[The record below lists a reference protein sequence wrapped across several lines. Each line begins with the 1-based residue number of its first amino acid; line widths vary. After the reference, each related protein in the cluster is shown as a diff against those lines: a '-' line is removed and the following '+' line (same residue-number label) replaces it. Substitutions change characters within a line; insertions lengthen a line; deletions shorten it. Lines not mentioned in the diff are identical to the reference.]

1 MAEKTKKWLI
11 VATVLVI
18 LGAIIFGGAMMTLG
32 WDFSK
37 LSTVKY
43 NTAVH
48 TFLDEIKHISID
60 TDTADITFVPTADG
74 NTKVVCYEREK
85 ENHIVSLV
93 GDTLTIE
100 LRDGRRW
107 YEHIGI
113 GFETPKITVYLPQEV
128 YGALTVETKTGSVT
142 VPKDF
147 SFEKMDIRG
156 STGSVNIAAS
166 ASGAVKVKTSTGDIT
181 VNNISAGSMELSV
194 STGRITATGVDCKG
208 DITTNVSTGKVSLTD
223 VKCEN
228 LSSEGDTGSLT
239 LKNVIANQAFTI
251 ERSTGDVNFDRCD
264 AAQITVETD
273 TGHIQ
278 GSLLSEKVFI
288 ARTDTGRVDVPDT
301 TSGGKCQLTTDTGN
315 IKIQLAK

>member
-1 MAEKTKKWLI
+1 MAEKMKKWLL
-11 VATVLVI
+11 VAAVLVI
-18 LGAIIFGGAMMTLG
+18 LGAVIFGGTMMTLG

-43 NTAVH
+43 DTAVH

-60 TDTADITFVPTADG
+60 ADTADITFVPSADG

-85 ENHIVSLV
+85 EKHIVSLE

-100 LRDGRRW
+100 LRDERRW

-113 GFETPKITVYLPQEV
+113 GFETPKITVYLPAGD
-128 YGALTVETKTGSVT
+128 YGALTAELSTGDVDI
-142 VPKDF
+142 PKDF
-147 SFEKMDIRG
+147 SFEEMDIRG
-156 STGSVNIAAS
+156 STGDVNIDAS
-166 ASGAVKVKTSTGDIT
+166 VSGSVEVKTSTGDIT
-181 VNNISAGSMELSV
+181 VNNISAGSMELSA
-194 STGRITATGVDCKG
+194 STGKITVTGVDCKG
-208 DITTNVSTGKVSLTD
+208 NITADVSTGKVSLTD

-228 LSSEGDTGSLT
+228 LSSEGDTGDLT
-239 LKNVIANQAFTI
+239 LKNVIANQAFTM
-251 ERSTGDVNFDRCD
+251 ERSTGKVNFERCD

-273 TGHIQ
+273 TGHIK

-301 TSGGKCQLTTDTGN
+301 ASGGKCRLTTSTGS
-315 IKIQLAK
+315 IKIQLEK